1 VESEQACGQGLA
13 DNAVLPA
20 HLGAASAAIADV
32 LEVHMNAL
40 DPDDGNSRLK
50 QHAYAELVD
59 EHREAAAR
67 LLAVAD
73 HMARFRDLPMGRHD
87 PDAMASP
94 EPYDAFVGLV
104 AMKRHLR
111 DLLYEEDA
119 RDQSMLRQM
128 SAVSGEP
135 RPGR

>member
-1 VESEQACGQGLA
+1 MESEQTCDQGLA

-20 HLGAASAAIADV
+20 HLGAVSAAIADV

-40 DPDDGNSRLK
+40 DPDDGNSRLE

-87 PDAMASP
+87 PTRWRVPSRTTRSWAWS
-94 EPYDAFVGLV
+94 
-104 AMKRHLR
+104 R
-111 DLLYEEDA
+111 
-119 RDQSMLRQM
+119 
-128 SAVSGEP
+128 
-135 RPGR
+135 

>member
-1 VESEQACGQGLA
+1 MESEQTCGQGLA

-20 HLGAASAAIADV
+20 HLGAVSAAIADV

-40 DPDDGNSRLK
+40 DPDDGNSRLE
-50 QHAYAELVD
+50 QHAYAELD

-73 HMARFRDLPMGRHD
+73 HMAGFRDLSMSRHD
-87 PDAMASP
+87 PDATASP